1 MYIHGAQNENTWI
14 FDTGVSEE
22 ITILLLYCIVL
33 LVSQDIFSTQ
43 VRYFVKFHKNI
54 K

>member
-22 ITILLLYCIVL
+22 ITMLLLYCIVI
-33 LVSQDIFSTQ
+33 LVPQ